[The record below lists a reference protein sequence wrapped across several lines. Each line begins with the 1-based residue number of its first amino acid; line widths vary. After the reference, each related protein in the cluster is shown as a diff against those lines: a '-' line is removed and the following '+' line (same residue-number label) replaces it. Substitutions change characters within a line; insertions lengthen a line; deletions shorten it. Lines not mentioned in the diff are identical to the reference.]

1 MLSTI
6 PLQDASSGG
15 QKKVTESTKI
25 CWLLAKYSIETLAK
39 VCQSISSLPIGRTEL
54 QQQHNTIAEQGG
66 ITTADATFLQEFV
79 KEQCPSLLWVIA
91 SNPKKKMSSPL
102 CLVHLH
108 RYAMRVVVTLL
119 VSTSARY
126 TMLGVR
132 KASKITLSCVN
143 CELLYNYAQFGNKHK
158 LGFWYLMHTELL
170 RLEIQHLPAWTPGVS
185 ELSGVSYTAVS
196 WLLAGCTRK
205 A

>member
-1 MLSTI
+1 MDSVAEECKWSKACARDVSEHLEVLSTI
-6 PLQDASSGG
+6 PLQDASSGR
-15 QKKVTESTKI
+15 QKKVTESSKI

-39 VCQSISSLPIGRTEL
+39 VCQSISSPPIGRTEL
-54 QQQHNTIAEQGG
+54 QQQHNTTYSRTGWDYYCRCYISSGVCERTMPLFAVS
-66 ITTADATFLQEFV
+66 DCLQS
-79 KEQCPSLLWVIA
+79 Q
-91 SNPKKKMSSPL
+91 KKMSSPL

-119 VSTSARY
+119 
-126 TMLGVR
+126 
-132 KASKITLSCVN
+132 
-143 CELLYNYAQFGNKHK
+143 
-158 LGFWYLMHTELL
+158 ELL
-170 RLEIQHLPAWTPGVS
+170 RLEIQHLPVWTPGVS